1 MNLPVEVMPSSVGNT
16 TSHGVILPVGTAL
29 EPFDRIVR
37 ISTDL
42 LTQSLVTQWCETD
55 ELQRVVFDW
64 AQAKQH
70 EVDLLKSFAA
80 WQKKKLDY
88 QAVYNAYILE
98 AISEEEF
105 EEESTPYV
113 VEIKEV
119 DPLMVGR
126 TMDELVELLPFEV
139 STSDFADYFECEPE
153 DVVLAIAA
161 GSRNEKLLSL
171 LPHDAAYKDD

>member
-1 MNLPVEVMPSSVGNT
+1 MPAGAS
-16 TSHGVILPVGTAL
+16 I

-37 ISTDL
+37 ISTDF
-42 LTQSLVTQWCETD
+42 LTQSLVTQWCDTN
-55 ELQRVVFDW
+55 ELQRFVIGL
-64 AQAKQH
+64 AETKQH
-70 EVDLLKSFAA
+70 DVDLLKSFAA

-105 EEESTPYV
+105 EEESAPYV

-119 DPLMVGR
+119 DSAAIGKA
-126 TMDELVELLPFEV
+126 MDELVELLPFEV

-153 DVVLAIAA
+153 DVVLAISAV
-161 GSRNEKLLSL
+161 SRNEKLRALLSN
-171 LPHDAAYKDD
+171 DAVDKDD